1 MKKNFIILLLLFPT
15 LLLSQTHLVIPGK
28 TSTTVSFGRD
38 QNIDFFGE
46 GKFVRSS
53 YANKINVGYVYNGL
67 VGVDFSYGYS
77 YYDRKDTYTFDLTG
91 EQSNPDGDPQFNFTE
106 SFRSDNPNV
115 GDKSFSLGATYY
127 FDPAQF
133 QELKVVTLSLGL
145 RYSSSN
151 FSSSALDSLDQ
162 DFYGK
167 SYAIEFGMS
176 KEFMTDANFVI
187 IPRLNINMI
196 NEKNIYDSDLELDG
210 TESFSGSTIFTE
222 LAVPFIFEPGV
233 ITNETSISEF
243 FVEPSIANKY
253 GTTHI
258 GLKFGFLLN

>member
-1 MKKNFIILLLLFPT
+1 MGREQKINF
-15 LLLSQTHLVIPGK
+15 V
-28 TSTTVSFGRD
+28 
-38 QNIDFFGE
+38 GE
-46 GKFVRSS
+46 GKFVRNS
-53 YANKINVGYVYNGL
+53 YGNGNNVRYVYKGL
-67 VGVDFSYGYS
+67 VGLDFSYGYS
-77 YYDRKDTYTFDLTG
+77 HYDRKDTYTFDLTG

-115 GDKSFSLGATYY
+115 GDKGFSLGVTYY

-167 SYAIEFGMS
+167 SYALEFGVS
-176 KEFMTDANFVI
+176 KEFIADANFVI

-196 NEKNIYDSDLELDG
+196 NEKNIYDSALEEDG
-210 TESFSGSTIFTE
+210 TTSFNSSTVYTE
-222 LAVPFIFEPGV
+222 LAVPFIFNPGV
-233 ITNETSISEF
+233 ISNSNTQF
-243 FVEPSIANKY
+243 FVEPSLANKY
-253 GTTHI
+253 GTTHVGI
-258 GLKFGFLLN
+258 KFGFLFN

>member
-1 MKKNFIILLLLFPT
+1 MKKFFIILLLIFPT

-28 TSTTVSFGRD
+28 TATTVSFGRD

-53 YANKINVGYVYNGL
+53 YGNGINVGYVYKGL
-67 VGVDFSYGYS
+67 VGLDFSYGYS
-77 YYDRKDTYTFDLTG
+77 HYDRKDTYTFDLTG

-115 GDKSFSLGATYY
+115 GDKGFSLGVTYY

-167 SYAIEFGMS
+167 SYALEFGVS
-176 KEFMTDANFVI
+176 KEFIADANFVI

-196 NEKNIYDSDLELDG
+196 NEKNIYDSALEEDG
-210 TESFSGSTIFTE
+210 TTSFNSSTVYTE
-222 LAVPFIFEPGV
+222 LAVPFIFNPGV
-233 ITNETSISEF
+233 ISNSNTQF
-243 FVEPSIANKY
+243 FVEPSLANKY
-253 GTTHI
+253 GTTHVGI
-258 GLKFGFLLN
+258 KFGFLFN